1 MAYESVLY
9 NINNQVAT
17 ITMNRPDAMN
27 AMNKSLRDD
36 ICAAI
41 QQAAG
46 DGNVRNIV
54 LAGNGKSFTSG
65 PDLAEVTNAP
75 CLYDL
80 IEEDYKRIYDTILGC
95 PKPII
100 AAVNGASAG
109 VGASITLACDLV
121 VMGENAFLFL
131 AFANMGLIPDGGI
144 CWQLARNLGQ
154 KRAYQLI
161 AEAAKISARDC
172 VDWGLANKVVAD
184 DKLLEEA
191 QAWAERLTQS
201 APLTLKY
208 AKQVLQKAMRA
219 DYMDTMRME
228 SGIQQMCYKT
238 EDSKEAIKAFF
249 EKRKPEFKGR

>member
-1 MAYESVLY
+1 MAYEYVLY
-9 NINNQVAT
+9 NVLNQVAT
-17 ITMNRPDAMN
+17 ITLNRPEAMN
-27 AMNKSLRDD
+27 AMNKGLRDD
-36 ICAAI
+36 LCEAICAAASSEEVRTI
-41 QQAAG
+41 VIAG
-46 DGNVRNIV
+46 S
-54 LAGNGKSFTSG
+54 GKSFSSG

-80 IEEDYKRIYDTILGC
+80 IEDDYKRIYNNILTC

-100 AAVNGASAG
+100 AAVRGASAG

-121 VMGENAFLFL
+121 IMGESAFLFL

-161 AEAAKISARDC
+161 AESARISASEC
-172 VDWGLANKVVAD
+172 LTWGLANKIVTD
-184 DKLLEEA
+184 DKLQEEV
-191 QAWAERLTQS
+191 QSWAERLAQA

-208 AKQVLQKAMRA
+208 SKQVLQQAMRI
-219 DYMDTMRME
+219 DYMDTMRLE

-249 EKRKPEFKGR
+249 EKRKPVFTGN

>member
-1 MAYESVLY
+1 MAYEFVLY
-9 NINNQVAT
+9 SVTNQVAT
-17 ITMNRPDAMN
+17 ITLNRPQAMN
-27 AMNKSLRDD
+27 AMNKGLRDD
-36 ICAAI
+36 LCAAVR
-41 QQAAG
+41 AADADEG
-46 DGNVRNIV
+46 VRNIIIT
-54 LAGNGKSFTSG
+54 GNGKSFSAG
-65 PDLAEVTNAP
+65 PDLEEVTNAP

-80 IEEDYKRIYDTILGC
+80 IEEDYKRIYDAILGC
-95 PKPII
+95 SKPVI

-109 VGASITLACDLV
+109 VGASITLACDLIM
-121 VMGENAFLFL
+121 MGENAFLFL

-161 AEAAKISARDC
+161 AEAAKISAEDC
-172 VDWGLANKVVAD
+172 VAWGLANKVVAD

-191 QAWAERLTQS
+191 QSWAERLAKS

-208 AKQVLQKAMRA
+208 SKQVLQNAMHA
-219 DYMDTMRME
+219 TYMDSMRME